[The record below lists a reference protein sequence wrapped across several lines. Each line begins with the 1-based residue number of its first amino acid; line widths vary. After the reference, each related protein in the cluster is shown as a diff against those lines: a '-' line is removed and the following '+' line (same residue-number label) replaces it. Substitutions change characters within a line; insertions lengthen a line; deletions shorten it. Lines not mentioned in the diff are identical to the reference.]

1 MGAVVTGDIG
11 CYTLAALEPLAAMD
25 TCVAMGS
32 SIGMAVGMAASGGAD
47 GPVVA
52 TIGDSTF
59 LHGGIPGL
67 VDAVYSQANIAVL
80 ILDNGTV
87 AMTGGQEHPG
97 TGITLQGS
105 ETKAVDLVALC
116 RALGVVDVRVID
128 PYDIAATSIALE
140 AAVSYPGPAVVITN
154 RPCVEAPVKIRDRP
168 YHVISEACTACQAC
182 MALGCPSIVWTD
194 ETYEGRRK
202 VRIDPLTCTGCTVC
216 VQMCP
221 PFAILRLP
229 DVKEPNGD

>member
-1 MGAVVTGDIG
+1 VVTGDIG

-32 SIGMAVGMAASGGAD
+32 SVGMAVGMAASGGAD

-59 LHGGIPGL
+59 IHGGIPGL
-67 VDAVYSQANIAVL
+67 VDAVYSHSNITVL

-97 TGITLQGS
+97 SGVTLQGS

-116 RALGVVDVRVID
+116 HALGVADVRVID
-128 PYDIAATSIALE
+128 PYDMAETNIALE
-140 AAVSYPGPAVVITN
+140 GAIGYPGPSVVITN

-168 YHVISEACTACQAC
+168 YQVISEACTACQAC

-202 VRIDPLTCTGCTVC
+202 VTIDPLTCTGCTVC

-221 PFAILRLP
+221 PFAISPLP
-229 DVKEPNGD
+229 GPKEARSE